1 MLDLF
6 SNLSAVVL
14 LLINL
19 LLGAMLKLRETRAQY
34 IYLLLWLGISFGAC
48 AALCCFC
55 LIFLY
60 LPPLVK
66 SLLPLGGLWLPL
78 AWSYTFPGIKEEPQ
92 IDRARHAVTE
102 NKPQPGNSDNTRGT
116 ASELPAEQPEWMQEG
131 IGRSDEQ
138 ASERLEEVLLR
149 RFN

>member
-34 IYLLLWLGISFGAC
+34 TYLLLWLGISFGAC

-78 AWSYTFPGIKEEPQ
+78 AWSYTFPRSKQGRQ
-92 IDRARHAVTE
+92 LARARDAVT
-102 NKPQPGNSDNTRGT
+102 
-116 ASELPAEQPEWMQEG
+116 
-131 IGRSDEQ
+131 RS
-138 ASERLEEVLLR
+138 
-149 RFN
+149 